1 LTKRQVIYGIEY
13 FLSLKHTL
21 NRHISRNGVI
31 REIKLIRKKL
41 YCDCLDD
48 LFTGIPCRHIV
59 ASVSKDSQLNFE
71 NMNFE
76 KRWRIDYFTDI
87 ESLKEPL
94 LLKELNQEGEEEKIE
109 EITMVK
115 NF

>member
-1 LTKRQVIYGIEY
+1 
-13 FLSLKHTL
+13 
-21 NRHISRNGVI
+21 
-31 REIKLIRKKL
+31 
-41 YCDCLDD
+41 
-48 LFTGIPCRHIV
+48 
-59 ASVSKDSQLNFE
+59 
-71 NMNFE
+71 MNFE